1 MPCFKTQLVCL
12 LFCCFLLFFV
22 VFFFGKII
30 TNTAFFFAQRDQPRD
45 SAEKL
50 GVELLVL
57 A

>member
-1 MPCFKTQLVCL
+1 MPS
-12 LFCCFLLFFV
+12 FLLFFV
-22 VFFFGKII
+22 VVFFGKII
-30 TNTAFFFAQRDQPRD
+30 TNTALFFAQRDQPRD

>member
-12 LFCCFLLFFV
+12 LFCCFLLLFFWENNNKYCFV
-22 VFFFGKII
+22 
-30 TNTAFFFAQRDQPRD
+30 FFAQRDQPRD
-45 SAEKL
+45 SAENI